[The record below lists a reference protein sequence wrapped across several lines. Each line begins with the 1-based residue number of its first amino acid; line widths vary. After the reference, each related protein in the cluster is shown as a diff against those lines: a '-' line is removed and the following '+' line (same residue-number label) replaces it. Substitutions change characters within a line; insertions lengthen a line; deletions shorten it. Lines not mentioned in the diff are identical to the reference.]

1 MQGSDSNF
9 YGTTY
14 IGGPYASG
22 AMFKLDVGLGA
33 LSNSCTFSLGS
44 TNAEFGAAGG
54 SDSVSVTAS
63 NGCTWTATSNAGFIT
78 ITSGTNGTGN
88 GMVSYSVAANTSTNA
103 LTGTMTIAGQIFT
116 VNQFG
121 APVNYSITTSSS
133 PSGGGTT
140 SGGGTF
146 TSGSAVT
153 VTATPASC
161 YTFANWTT
169 NGMVASTSASYSFT
183 ATASEALVANFSLIS
198 DTISTSSSPS
208 AGGTTSG
215 GGTYG
220 CGSPVTV
227 TATPVPGYIFAD
239 WTTNGTVASTSASY
253 SFTAT
258 ASEMLVANFTC
269 VFTLSST
276 STNMDA
282 GGGSGSVG
290 VATGGGCPWTAT
302 NNVGWITIT
311 SGSSGTGNGT
321 VHYSVAANTST
332 NELTGTMTIAGQTFT
347 VNSTVPPT
355 VICPA
360 DVTTTTDP
368 GQCSASSV
376 VLGTAT
382 ATGNV
387 AIASI
392 VNNAP
397 AQFPKGTNTV
407 LWTATDISGNT
418 ATATQTVTVVDA
430 EPPTVTAPANVIV
443 SIIAGKNYATD
454 VALGSPVT
462 ADNCGVASVTNN
474 APTQFPVGT
483 NTVTWTVTD
492 TSGNTASA
500 VQTVTVIGPSA
511 DLTGRWVATKFGCF
525 TNGSYTGRCYILGYF
540 EAVNQGTAP
549 SVRCQIN
556 YYRST
561 NSVFDAGATLILTK
575 PLRRLAPGQSTRQ
588 LFGTRL
594 APGDNPTGEHL
605 IAVIDPNNVV
615 VESTKTNNVV
625 VDGPLQ

>member
-1 MQGSDSNF
+1 M
-9 YGTTY
+9 
-14 IGGPYASG
+14 
-22 AMFKLDVGLGA
+22 
-33 LSNSCTFSLGS
+33 
-44 TNAEFGAAGG
+44 
-54 SDSVSVTAS
+54 
-63 NGCTWTATSNAGFIT
+63 
-78 ITSGTNGTGN
+78 
-88 GMVSYSVAANTSTNA
+88 
-103 LTGTMTIAGQIFT
+103 
-116 VNQFG
+116 
-121 APVNYSITTSSS
+121 
-133 PSGGGTT
+133 
-140 SGGGTF
+140 
-146 TSGSAVT
+146 
-153 VTATPASC
+153 
-161 YTFANWTT
+161 
-169 NGMVASTSASYSFT
+169 ASTSASYSFT
-183 ATASEALVANFSLIS
+183 ATASEMVVANFSLIS
-198 DTISTSSSPS
+198 DTIGTSSSPS

-227 TATPVPGYIFAD
+227 TATPAPGYTFAN

-269 VFTLSST
+269 AFTLSST
-276 STNMDA
+276 STNMGA

-290 VATGGGCPWTAT
+290 VATGGGCPWTVT

-332 NELTGTMTIAGQTFT
+332 NELTGTVTIAGQTFT

-355 VICPA
+355 IICPA

-430 EPPTVTAPANVIV
+430 EPPAITAPANVIGSV
-443 SIIAGKNYATD
+443 NAGKNYATD
-454 VALGSPVT
+454 VSLGSPVT
-462 ADNCGVASVTNN
+462 GDNCGVASVTNN
-474 APTQFPVGT
+474 APSRFPVGT

-492 TSGNTASA
+492 TSGNSASA
-500 VQTVTVIGPSA
+500 VQTVTVIGPTA
-511 DLTGRWVATKFGCF
+511 DLTGRWVASKYGCF

-540 EAVNQGTAP
+540 EAVNQGTVP

-561 NSVFDAGATLILTK
+561 NSVFDTGATLILTK
-575 PLRRLAPGQSTRQ
+575 TLKRLAPGQSTRQ

-605 IAVIDPNNVV
+605 IAVIDPDDVV
-615 VESTKTNNVV
+615 PESTKTNNVI
-625 VDGPLQ
+625 VDAPLQ